1 MSNVVSISTMVVALF
16 ELGLDAQDFV
26 NKFFPNGWE
35 PLVVQLLAFGVL
47 VLAGIFLGYKPVKK
61 LLNERGNYIEQNI
74 KEAEEKNVMA
84 AKLAQEAEE
93 NILKSQ
99 KEARKIINEAKK
111 DAMKEHDEII
121 AQTNEEIKN
130 SKLQADLEIKKSKE
144 KALADIHNEIVNVA
158 LDASKAILRREIN
171 EEDNSK
177 LVEEF
182 IKEVDQ

>member
-16 ELGLDAQDFV
+16 DLGLDAQDFV
-26 NKFFPNGWE
+26 NKLFPNGWE

-47 VLAGIFLGYKPVKK
+47 VLAGIFLGYKPIKK

-74 KEAEEKNVMA
+74 K
-84 AKLAQEAEE
+84 EAEE

-144 KALADIHNEIVNVA
+144 KALEDIHNEIVNVA